1 MINFLSQI
9 FSGFLSVAAALGLAI
24 GLFSGGVIFSQGEV
38 GEALAVWGG
47 TILAVALIF
56 GAAAVL
62 VAIEQH
68 ARKMSEALDEIR
80 RLLAD
85 RPLG

>member
-9 FSGFLSVAAALGLAI
+9 FSGFLSIAAALGLAI
-24 GLFSGGVIFSQGEV
+24 GLFAGGMVFSQGDV
-38 GEALAVWGG
+38 GEAFAVWGG
-47 TILAVALIF
+47 TVLAVALIF

-62 VAIEQH
+62 VSIEQH
-68 ARKMSEALDEIR
+68 ARKMSEALEEIR